1 MDSAAPNP
9 SVETLLH
16 AFLPHKFID
25 HTHSTAVLAVSDQP
39 DGDALCR
46 ELYGKRMGHV
56 PYIMPGF
63 LLAIKAAEVFEEDP
77 SVEGLIL
84 EKHGIFTFGE
94 SAKEA
99 YERMIHHVT
108 LAEERLQKNRK
119 TVFTPA
125 ALPKTLSSA
134 SVIAPIP
141 RGLAAHCDSKGD
153 GSKLHRMILD
163 FLTGPA
169 IFNYVNGKDL
179 ARYAQVGVVT
189 PDHTIRTRNT
199 PLIVPAPDVG
209 NLAAF
214 SEGAAAALKQFTA
227 LS

>member
-108 LAEERLQKNRK
+108 LAEERLQK
-119 TVFTPA
+119 TVRQCSRRRPCPRHFHRP
-125 ALPKTLSSA
+125 PLSRRSRA
-134 SVIAPIP
+134 VSPRTVIQKATVPN
-141 RGLAAHCDSKGD
+141 C
-153 GSKLHRMILD
+153 
-163 FLTGPA
+163 TG
-169 IFNYVNGKDL
+169 
-179 ARYAQVGVVT
+179 
-189 PDHTIRTRNT
+189 
-199 PLIVPAPDVG
+199 
-209 NLAAF
+209 
-214 SEGAAAALKQFTA
+214 
-227 LS
+227 

>member
-1 MDSAAPNP
+1 
-9 SVETLLH
+9 
-16 AFLPHKFID
+16 
-25 HTHSTAVLAVSDQP
+25 
-39 DGDALCR
+39 
-46 ELYGKRMGHV
+46 
-56 PYIMPGF
+56 
-63 LLAIKAAEVFEEDP
+63 
-77 SVEGLIL
+77 
-84 EKHGIFTFGE
+84 
-94 SAKEA
+94 
-99 YERMIHHVT
+99 
-108 LAEERLQKNRK
+108 
-119 TVFTPA
+119 
-125 ALPKTLSSA
+125 
-134 SVIAPIP
+134 
-141 RGLAAHCDSKGD
+141 
-153 GSKLHRMILD
+153 MILD